1 MKPQLEI
8 HRDFKEFIELLLSHQ
23 VEFMVIGGYAV
34 AAYGRPR
41 YTGDID
47 FFVKKSP
54 ANAKRLVAAL
64 HEFFGPLPEIQ
75 EENFLRDDRMSQY
88 GLEPLRIDILVH
100 IKGIDFD
107 TSYQRR
113 TTISYS
119 GIDIP
124 FISLPDLRINKKS
137 TARGKDLIDLGLLE
151 DLDS

>member
-1 MKPQLEI
+1 M
-8 HRDFKEFIELLLSHQ
+8 
-23 VEFMVIGGYAV
+23 
-34 AAYGRPR
+34 
-41 YTGDID
+41 
-47 FFVKKSP
+47 KKSP

-75 EENFLRDDRMSQY
+75 EENFQRDDRMSQY